1 MLLLLCVNDVLLPYT
16 LHSKSNVLIFHLNLE
31 EKRTSPQNE
40 LTRKDLQYLCKTC
53 EPAGVQILSQLNSM
67 EAFHHFI
74 PLEAELYPGVHTSF
88 SL

>member
-1 MLLLLCVNDVLLPYT
+1 MLLLLRVNDMFLPYT
-16 LHSKSNVLIFHLNLE
+16 LHSKSNVLIFYLNLE

-53 EPAGVQILSQLNSM
+53 KPAGVQILSQLNSM

-74 PLEAELYPGVHTSF
+74 PLGAEFYPGVHASF

>member
-1 MLLLLCVNDVLLPYT
+1 M
-16 LHSKSNVLIFHLNLE
+16 
-31 EKRTSPQNE
+31 SPQNE
-40 LTRKDLQYLCKTC
+40 FTRKDLQYLCKTC

-74 PLEAELYPGVHTSF
+74 PLGAEFYPGVHTSF